1 MIGTF
6 LAFLSKITYIIAT
19 IARSGKSGRLSKG
32 GEGNDDE
39 DVGPGGHFSNL
50 DRIIFL
56 TEEKVCIFKI
66 YSINLYILPL
76 WWGAALFVLRL
87 RLRLLIS
94 F

>member
-6 LAFLSKITYIIAT
+6 LAFLSKITYIIAI

-50 DRIIFL
+50 GRFFFL
-56 TEEKVCIFKI
+56 TEEKVCILKI
-66 YSINLYILPL
+66 YSIHVYILPYG
-76 WWGAALFVLRL
+76 WGAALFVLRL
-87 RLRLLIS
+87 RL
-94 F
+94 